1 MGILDKN
8 QKMEPRG
15 ENEPKYN
22 PNNATDRKIVRTVIW
37 TSILLTVVI
46 IALFIVYFT
55 CFQK

>member
-22 PNNATDRKIVRTVIW
+22 PNNATDRKIVRTVAW
-37 TSILLTVVI
+37 TSIILTILI
-46 IALFIVYFT
+46 IALFVVYFVY
-55 CFQK
+55 FK

>member
-22 PNNATDRKIVRTVIW
+22 PNNATDRKILRTVIF
-37 TSILLTVVI
+37 SSLILTIII
-46 IALFIVYFT
+46 IALFIVYFI
-55 CFQK
+55 CF

>member
-22 PNNATDRKIVRTVIW
+22 PNNATDRKIVRTVVWI
-37 TSILLTVVI
+37 SVLLVIVI
-46 IALFIVYFT
+46 IALFVVYFVY
-55 CFQK
+55 F